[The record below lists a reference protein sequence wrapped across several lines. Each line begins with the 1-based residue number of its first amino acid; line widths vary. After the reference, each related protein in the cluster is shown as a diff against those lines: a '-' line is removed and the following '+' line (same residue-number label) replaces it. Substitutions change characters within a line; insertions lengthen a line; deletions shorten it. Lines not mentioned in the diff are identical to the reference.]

1 MNKEYEPE
9 VLQKLW
15 KVEEGIY
22 LEFARICDKYNLRY
36 FCAYRYYKYS
46 PSQNVDRLSR
56 NVNKLSHNVDKNP
69 APNPYIP

>member
-22 LEFARICDKYNLRY
+22 LEFARICDKYNLR
-36 FCAYRYYKYS
+36 
-46 PSQNVDRLSR
+46 
-56 NVNKLSHNVDKNP
+56 
-69 APNPYIP
+69 